1 MSLINKEVSDFT
13 VQAFHEDAFK
23 EISKKDILGKW
34 SVFFFYPADFT
45 FVCPSELEDLANT
58 YEAFKANNCEVYSVS
73 CDSHF
78 VHKAWKDASETIQK
92 IQYPMLA
99 DPTGELP

>member
-58 YEAFKANNCEVYSVS
+58 YEAFGSFTLKKVESLKYGLNKLFFCQIYLILYSYFKVLYG
-73 CDSHF
+73 
-78 VHKAWKDASETIQK
+78 I
-92 IQYPMLA
+92 IYI
-99 DPTGELP
+99 GR